1 LEGQH
6 VPPDS
11 PGDPEVQITPTRSG
25 VRIRLPAGGDFHR
38 ALAELSRVLETVPAL
53 RGAAVTVDAA
63 GRALDVA
70 QLREIEGLLLERHGA
85 ALLQVVEGRREGEP
99 AVAPSRRLGRRRRA
113 ADPTEGGGGPVA
125 AAAEPDPGR
134 SRPGPSAPEVAAPA
148 AEVPGG
154 AEAPAAAGGVPVLT
168 RVRPAGSQVSPSRAL
183 PVDMTPTLLVRRT
196 LRSGQRVRF
205 NGNVVVLG
213 DVNPGAEIVASGDIV
228 VMGTLRGVAHAG
240 ATGSAEA
247 VVVAFRLQPVQL
259 RVGTVIGR
267 APDGQAPRPD
277 GPEVARVRDGALVI
291 ERFQPAGGE

>member
-1 LEGQH
+1 MEGQQI
-6 VPPDS
+6 PPGPD
-11 PGDPEVQITPTRSG
+11 EVAGTLQITPTRSG
-25 VRIRLPAGGDFHR
+25 VRIRLPASGDLAAALDGVER
-38 ALAELSRVLETVPAL
+38 ALQSGQGV

-63 GRALDVA
+63 GRALSVA
-70 QLREIEGLLLERHGA
+70 ELREIETLLLERHGA
-85 ALLQVVEGRREGEP
+85 QLLQVMEGQRDPVPGSGRR
-99 AVAPSRRLGRRRRA
+99 SSRRRRVKPVGA
-113 ADPTEGGGGPVA
+113 AVREAA
-125 AAAEPDPGR
+125 AAAEPGR
-134 SRPGPSAPEVAAPA
+134 PPATPA
-148 AEVPGG
+148 ADLVSEREPDATV
-154 AEAPAAAGGVPVLT
+154 PAAAVPVLT
-168 RVRPAGSQVSPSRAL
+168 RVRSGSAVPAPPTGL

-267 APDGQAPRPD
+267 APDGQVARPD
-277 GPEVARVRDGALVI
+277 APEVARLRDGALVI
-291 ERFQPAGGE
+291 ERFLPQGPD